1 MNLFDMP
8 LEELKNYKPDLTKES
23 DFEDFWDKTIEES
36 KAQPLNAKLNPVD
49 YPVEQVK
56 VYDLF
61 FDGFKNSRI
70 YGRYVLPKEVSKDNK
85 VPVIVMYHGY
95 NWNNVVISN
104 VLSFSLM
111 GYGVLLVDVRGQDI
125 KSPDHNNYDNGGAA
139 GWMTKGILNPDNYY
153 YRYVYMDCVRAVEFV
168 SEREEIDSDRIS
180 VEGGSQGGGLAI
192 ATGALSDKVKAVM
205 ADIPYLCHF
214 RRAVELYEGSPYSE
228 IYHYF
233 KLHDSLHQ
241 TEEQVYKTL
250 SYFDGMNL
258 TTRIKADVLMSVGL
272 EDTVCPPSTGF
283 ALYNHLDTNKEIKV
297 YPEYGHGGF
306 NQQGEEK
313 IVFLKKRFG

>member
-8 LEELKNYKPDLTKES
+8 LNELKSYKPQLTKED
-23 DFEDFWDKTIEES
+23 DFEEFWQRSIEES
-36 KAQPLNAKLNPVD
+36 EDQPLNPSLKQVD
-49 YPVEQVK
+49 YPVEEVE

-70 YGRYVLPKEVSKDNK
+70 YGRYILPRAADKNNK

-95 NWNNVVISN
+95 NWNNLVISD
-104 VLSFSLM
+104 VLHYSLM
-111 GYGVLLVDVRGQDI
+111 GYGVLLMDVRGQDI
-125 KSPDHNNYDNGGAA
+125 NSPDHNFYDNGGAA

-153 YRYVYMDCVRAVEFV
+153 YRYVYMDSVRAIDFLMT
-168 SEREEIDSDRIS
+168 REEVDHERII

-192 ATGALSDKVKAVM
+192 AVGALSAKIKAVM
-205 ADIPYLCHF
+205 ADIPYLSNF
-214 RRAVELYEGSPYSE
+214 RRAIELYNEGPYEE

-233 KLHDSLHQ
+233 KLHDSLHR
-241 TEEQVYKTL
+241 TEDQVYRTL

-258 TTRIKADVLMSVGL
+258 ASRIRADVLLSVGL
-272 EDTVCPPSTGF
+272 EDGICPPSTAF

-306 NQQGEEK
+306 SQQKEEK
-313 IVFLKKRFG
+313 ILFLKKIF